1 MSVQQFVF
9 WLIINSH
16 ISPPPPSIPPK
27 LMAVAKPVICGLENI
42 KQNAKLKHALYQSFK
57 KKKKKNCAFKCD
69 TGGFVEATL
78 WIQRQGGF
86 MEENPKTLTFILCR

>member
-1 MSVQQFVF
+1 MSVVQQFVF

-57 KKKKKNCAFKCD
+57 KKKKRIALSSVTPAD
-69 TGGFVEATL
+69 L
-78 WIQRQGGF
+78 WKLLHGSSSKVGLWRKT
-86 MEENPKTLTFILCR
+86 PKL